1 MIETSNEDYWSR
13 KERYAQLT
21 ENSAIVWH
29 KMYESEKLQHEEL
42 QERYDFLV
50 KKLRYQGKERA
61 TSEGDSFLRSYA
73 RDYK

>member
-29 KMYESEKLQHEEL
+29 KKYAEEKAKNAEL
-42 QERYDFLV
+42 QERYDLLT
-50 KKLRYQGKERA
+50 KQIRHQGKNKVDDHSA
-61 TSEGDSFLRSYA
+61 FLRNYM
-73 RDYK
+73 RGKD